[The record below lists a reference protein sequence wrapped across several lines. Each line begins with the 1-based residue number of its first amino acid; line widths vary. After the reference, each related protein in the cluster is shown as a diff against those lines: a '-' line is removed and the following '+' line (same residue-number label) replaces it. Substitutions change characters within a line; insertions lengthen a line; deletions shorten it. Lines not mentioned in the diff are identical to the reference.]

1 MKKMHHTLLS
11 SLCVAAAALAG
22 AGVQAQG
29 SGSSSIYNLYGR
41 GTSHIGFNAGLTD
54 YKLNDG
60 TGLFG
65 SDNNSTAYN
74 IYVGSYF
81 TDSNIGMELGYTD
94 FGTVNR
100 AGGSTSADGINLS
113 VIGRLPMGETFSL
126 LGKVGGT
133 YARTDVSAAAGSGV
147 TGGSESGFDWSYGV
161 GAELAFSRQWS
172 GVLQYDEHRVTYAGN
187 VDDRIKVTSLGVRY
201 RY

>member
-1 MKKMHHTLLS
+1 MKKSPRYLIA
-11 SLCVAAAALAG
+11 SLCVAAAALSTAG
-22 AGVQAQG
+22 AHAQG
-29 SGSSSIYNLYGR
+29 SGSNSIYNLYGR
-41 GTSHIGFNAGLTD
+41 GTSHVGFNAGLTD

-74 IYVGSYF
+74 VYVGSYF
-81 TDSNIGMELGYTD
+81 VDSNIGVELGYSD
-94 FGTVNR
+94 FGRVHR
-100 AGGSTSADGINLS
+100 AGGNTRADGINLS
-113 VIGRLPMGETFSL
+113 LIGRLPIGETFSL

-133 YARTDVSAAAGSGV
+133 YSRTDVSSAPGSGV
-147 TGGSESGFDWSYGV
+147 ASGSDSGLDWSYGV
-161 GAELAFSRQWS
+161 GAEMALNRQWS

-187 VDDRIKVTSLGVRY
+187 VNDRIKVTSLGVRY

>member
-1 MKKMHHTLLS
+1 MKHSSRHLLS
-11 SLCVAAAALAG
+11 TLCVAAAALCAVS
-22 AGVQAQG
+22 AHAQ
-29 SGSSSIYNLYGR
+29 SSNTGLANLYGR
-41 GTSHIGFNAGLTD
+41 GTSHIGFNVGLTD

-74 IYVGSYF
+74 IYAGSYF
-81 TDSNIGMELGYTD
+81 VDSNIGLEVGYSD
-94 FGTVNR
+94 FGRVSR
-100 AGGSTSADGINLS
+100 AGGHADADGVNISL
-113 VIGRLPMGETFSL
+113 IGRLPMSESFSL

-133 YARTDVSAAAGSGV
+133 YSRTHVSAAGGSGV
-147 TGGSESGFDWSYGV
+147 ASGSESGLDWSYGV

-172 GVLQYDEHRVTYAGN
+172 GVLQYDEHRVSYAGN